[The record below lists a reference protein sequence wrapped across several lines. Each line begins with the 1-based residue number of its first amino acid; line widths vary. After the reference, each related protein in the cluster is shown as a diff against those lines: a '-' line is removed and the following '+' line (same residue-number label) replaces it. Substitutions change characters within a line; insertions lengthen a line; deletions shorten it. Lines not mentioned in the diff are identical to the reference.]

1 MHPQQRHARF
11 NLIVALSAVV
21 PAGVGYAVLFMLS
34 GPKCAV
40 SAFAFF
46 GICGLWGFGG
56 HFYSKKKNSPAVTM
70 DERDEDIKRRAM
82 VIAWAADWLYWGL
95 ICMVPWFVVVLRFGI
110 GRMWEPVIPIFW
122 LPIAYMVTGL
132 VHTSAWSIAVLVLYG
147 TGGGDDD
154 A

>member
-56 HFYSKKKNSPAVTM
+56 RFYSKKKNSPAVTM

-110 GRMWEPVIPIFW
+110 G
-122 LPIAYMVTGL
+122 
-132 VHTSAWSIAVLVLYG
+132 
-147 TGGGDDD
+147 
-154 A
+154 